1 MELNKFPLNY
11 YIMQA
16 SDLDITRLLPGGS
29 LSTKMSSYQ
38 YILSLTC
45 ESPYLGKTVFT
56 LRRGPGISI
65 VGTQDGSSFAPLSK
79 ASQAK
84 FVSSGMEHCPLVTCI
99 ATPAH

>member
-11 YIMQA
+11 YIMQT
-16 SDLDITRLLPGGS
+16 SDLDSTRLLPGGS

-38 YILSLTC
+38 YILSLTW
-45 ESPYLGKTVFT
+45 ESSYLGKTVFT
-56 LRRGPGISI
+56 LRPVPGISI
-65 VGTQDGSSFAPLSK
+65 VGTQDGSSLGPLGK

-84 FVSSGMEHCPLVTCI
+84 FVSCGMEHCPLVMYV